1 MLGRILRIS
10 TSKAPGPASRPAAP
24 DPVGLAEPPLA
35 PAELAR
41 FRELM
46 LPHLDAAYAYARF
59 LCRDPTL
66 AEDLTHDAFL
76 RACRGFRGYRGGE
89 ARAWLF
95 AIVRS
100 GFLSWRRA
108 PARRETADDAMLA
121 EQPADSDT
129 PEAAVMR
136 RSETEQLRGAID
148 ALPEP
153 FRETLVLRELNEL
166 SYREVAEVTGAPIGT
181 VMSRLARA
189 RQLLLAAFRE
199 EDRR

>member
-10 TSKAPGPASRPAAP
+10 TSKAPGPAPRPPAP
-24 DPVGLAEPPLA
+24 ETVGPAEPPLA

-59 LCRDPTL
+59 LCRDPTQ
-66 AEDLTHDAFL
+66 AEDLTQDAFL
-76 RACRGFRGYRGGE
+76 RACRGFRSYRGGE

-108 PARRETADDAMLA
+108 PARREAADDEALA
-121 EQPADSDT
+121 ARAADGDT

-136 RSETEQLRGAID
+136 QSETEQLRGAID

-166 SYREVAEVTGAPIGT
+166 SYKEVAEVTGAPIGT

-189 RQLLLAAFRE
+189 RQLLLVALRE
-199 EDRR
+199 EDRP

>member
-10 TSKAPGPASRPAAP
+10 TSKAPGPAPQRPAPETLGA
-24 DPVGLAEPPLA
+24 AEPPLT

-59 LCRDPTL
+59 LCRDPTQ
-66 AEDLTHDAFL
+66 AEDLTQDAFL
-76 RACRGFRGYRGGE
+76 RACRGFRSYRGGE

-108 PARRETADDAMLA
+108 PAHREAADDEALA
-121 EQPADSDT
+121 ATAADGDT
-129 PEAAVMR
+129 PEAALLR
-136 RSETEQLRGAID
+136 QSETEQLRGAID

-166 SYREVAEVTGAPIGT
+166 SYKEVAEVTGAPIGT

-189 RQLLLAAFRE
+189 RQMLLAALRE
-199 EDRR
+199 ERRP